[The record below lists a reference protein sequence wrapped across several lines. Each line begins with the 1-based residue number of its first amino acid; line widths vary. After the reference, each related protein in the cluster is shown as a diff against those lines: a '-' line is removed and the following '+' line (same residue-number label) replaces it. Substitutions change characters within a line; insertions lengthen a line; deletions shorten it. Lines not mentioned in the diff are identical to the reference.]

1 MRGYVPDAS
10 DSVISGTVRIVLK
23 VIVEDPERYFNE
35 GQSNRTTMRRSILG
49 LPLSGERILSGRK
62 RAERLTK
69 SPERSLV
76 EQAPLQLPGA
86 LSDGGAWNIL
96 QGGFRAVLRSVRERR
111 RVQKIDTYSRTREF
125 AELLL
130 A

>member
-69 SPERSLV
+69 SLSVRLSNKHHFSCRERSLMAERGTSFKV
-76 EQAPLQLPGA
+76 A
-86 LSDGGAWNIL
+86 
-96 QGGFRAVLRSVRERR
+96 SVRCCEAYGSGDACR
-111 RVQKIDTYSRTREF
+111 KSTLTHEPGN
-125 AELLL
+125 LLSCF
-130 A
+130 

>member
-69 SPERSLV
+69 SLSVRLSNKH
-76 EQAPLQLPGA
+76 QLPGA
-86 LSDGGAWNIL
+86 LSDGGA
-96 QGGFRAVLRSVRERR
+96 
-111 RVQKIDTYSRTREF
+111 
-125 AELLL
+125 
-130 A
+130 